1 MKKLNPYYVTGL
13 VEGEGS
19 FYVGILPRK
28 LGKVDFEVRPSFS
41 LSQHK
46 RNRSLLFKLKE
57 YFGCGSIRFSKKD
70 QTYKFEVR
78 SLKDLK
84 EKILPHFEKFPLEGE
99 KAKDFKVLKE
109 IVEMMERKEHLERKG
124 LLKIVELIERMTE
137 SEKRKKFLQK
147 VATSLKE

>member
-99 KAKDFKVLKE
+99 KARDFKVLKE

-147 VATSLKE
+147 IATSLKE

>member
-13 VEGEGS
+13 VDGEGS

-57 YFGCGSIRFSKKD
+57 YFGCGTIRFSKKD

-99 KAKDFKVLKE
+99 KKKDFEILKE
-109 IVEMMERKEHLERKG
+109 VVEMMEKKEHLEKEG
-124 LLKIVELIERMTE
+124 LLKIVELVERMTGN
-137 SEKRKKFLQK
+137 EKRKKFLQK